1 MEISGPGIV
10 ADRALHG
17 EADLV
22 VTLLMPDGVRRGLA
36 KGGAS
41 RRQEAVWQIGNIVA
55 ARWVARLPEQLGAYS
70 AELVRPVAALA
81 MPLPES
87 LTILRAACQL
97 AVQALPDRDPAPETF
112 NGLLR
117 LLAGIENPGLA
128 LAAFCRWELVLLRE
142 LGFGLDFSSSAGSND
157 RLAFVSPRTGRAV
170 TLSQAGEWVAK
181 LLPLPDF
188 LLNEQEASLAEGVA
202 ALRLTGHFLARDV
215 FGARNLPLPP
225 AREALYEQLSLRLEE
240 QENAGRFWAGGESG
254 IR

>member
-10 ADRALHG
+10 TEHVLHG
-17 EADLV
+17 ESDLI
-22 VTLLMPDGVRRGLA
+22 VTLLGPEGLWRGLA

-41 RRQEAVWQIGNIVA
+41 RRQESLWQVGNIVS

-81 MPLPES
+81 MPVPDQLAV
-87 LTILRAACQL
+87 LRAACQL
-97 AVQALPDRDPAPETF
+97 SVRALPSREPVAQTF

-117 LLAGIENPGLA
+117 LLAGIDIPGFA
-128 LAAFCRWELVLLRE
+128 LAEFCRWELILLRD
-142 LGFGLDFSSSAGSND
+142 LGFGLDFSSSARGND
-157 RLAFVSPRTGRAV
+157 KLAYVSPRTGRAV
-170 TLSQAGEWVAK
+170 TLSEAGAWAAR

-188 LLNEQEASLAEGVA
+188 LVQESEANLADIVA

-215 FGARNLPLPP
+215 FGVRNLPLPP
-225 AREALYEQLSLRLEE
+225 AREALYEQLSLKLQE
-240 QENAGRFWAGGESG
+240 QENAGQFWTCGGSG